1 MTTLFR
7 QRIEQTLMCMV
18 AVSIA
23 LQLVLPMVLGMEP
36 LQGLTN
42 SLPGGAGDVLAS
54 HAANPV
60 GGAIVIALI
69 TIIGAFVAPQLCG
82 MVGI

>member
-1 MTTLFR
+1 MNVLRSTV
-7 QRIEQTLMCMV
+7 QQTLMCLI
-18 AVSIA
+18 AVSVA
-23 LQLVLPMVLGMEP
+23 LQLVLPMVLSMEP
-36 LQGLTN
+36 LSGITN
-42 SLPGGAGDVLAS
+42 ALPGGAGDVLAS

-60 GGAIVIALI
+60 GGAIVVALI